1 MMSVCP
7 QTAPPLAMS
16 VDLAASSSFEN
27 SATPVISRLT
37 ETIRVPT
44 DVINKFNVENNGEN
58 KTVEE
63 ILAAKLEDETIEKEE
78 AFYVIDLG
86 TVLKKYR
93 QWVNALPRVKPYY
106 AVKCNPNTAIIKT
119 LASVGVN
126 FDCASKT
133 EIQLILGSGVSASRI
148 IYANPTKMKS
158 HINYAKSSGVDMMT
172 FDNVFELEKIASC
185 YPESRLL
192 LRIITDD
199 SQSICKFSTKFGAPM
214 DQITSILAKAQE
226 LNLNIVGVSFH
237 VGSGCMSVNSFVS
250 AIQSAKRVFQQATHF
265 GFNMNTLDLGGG
277 WPGTDDDGIRFD
289 DIAAGIRPYL
299 DSLFGPEIDIIA
311 EPGRYFVAESHTLA
325 VNVFAKR
332 EMFDEENNK
341 KYLYYVNDGVYQ
353 SFNCIFFDHVHPKPL
368 VFAPGNRTEEY
379 KCTIF
384 GPTCDSMDC
393 IAKDILL
400 PELEIGEW
408 LYFKCMGA
416 YTTAA
421 ASPFNGFK
429 SHPTTFYIQSEL

>member
-1 MMSVCP
+1 MLSLCHP
-7 QTAPPLAMS
+7 AAPPLAMS
-16 VDLAASSSFEN
+16 VDIAASSSFD
-27 SATPVISRLT
+27 SSSSIVSFPY
-37 ETIRVPT
+37 ETIRVPS
-44 DVINKFNVENNGEN
+44 DVLNKFVVDRVEGKSIEDI
-58 KTVEE
+58 VAE
-63 ILAAKLEDETIEKEE
+63 KLLDETIEKEE

-86 TVLKKYR
+86 AVLRKYR
-93 QWVNALPRVKPYY
+93 QWITALPRVKPFY
-106 AVKCNPNTAIIKT
+106 AIKCNPNTAIVKT
-119 LASVGVN
+119 LASLGVN

-133 EIQLILGSGVSASRI
+133 EIQQILGSGVSSSRI

-158 HINYAKSSGVDMMT
+158 HILYAKSSGVDLMT
-172 FDNVFELEKIASC
+172 FDNVFELEKIAEC
-185 YPESRLL
+185 YPETRLL

-214 DQITSILAKAQE
+214 DQIPSILAKAKDLH
-226 LNLNIVGVSFH
+226 LNVVGVSFH

-250 AIQSAKRVFQQATHF
+250 AIRSAKRVFQQAANF
-265 GFNMNTLDLGGG
+265 GYEFNLLDLGGG

-289 DIAAGIRPYL
+289 DIAAGIRPLL
-299 DSLFGPEIDIIA
+299 DSLFGPEVDIIA

-332 EMFDEENNK
+332 EMHDENGSK
-341 KYLYYVNDGVYQ
+341 KFLYYVNDGVYQ
-353 SFNCIFFDHVHPKPL
+353 SFNCIFFDHYHPKPL
-368 VFAPGNRTEEY
+368 VFSPGNRTEEFN
-379 KCTIF
+379 CTIF

-393 IAKDILL
+393 IAKDISL
-400 PELEIGEW
+400 PELEVGEW

-429 SHPTTFYIQSEL
+429 SNPTTFYIQSDL

>member
-1 MMSVCP
+1 MLSLCP
-7 QTAPPLAMS
+7 PAAPPLAMS
-16 VDLAASSSFEN
+16 VDIAASSSFE
-27 SATPVISRLT
+27 SISTMLSLPN
-37 ETIRVPT
+37 ETIRVPS
-44 DVINKFNVENNGEN
+44 DVVHKFAVDRVEG
-58 KTVEE
+58 KPIEE
-63 ILAAKLEDETIEKEE
+63 IVAEKLLDETIEKEE

-86 TVLKKYR
+86 AVLRKYR
-93 QWVNALPRVKPYY
+93 QWVTALPRVKPFY
-106 AVKCNPNTAIIKT
+106 AVKCNPNTAIVKT
-119 LASVGVN
+119 LASLGVN

-133 EIQLILGSGVSASRI
+133 EIQQILGSGVSSSRI

-158 HINYAKSSGVDMMT
+158 HILYAKSSGVDLMT
-172 FDNVFELEKIASC
+172 FDNVFELEKIAEC
-185 YPESRLL
+185 YPETRLL

-214 DQITSILAKAQE
+214 DQIPSILAKARDLH
-226 LNLNIVGVSFH
+226 LNVVGVSFH
-237 VGSGCMSVNSFVS
+237 VGSGCMSVGSFVS
-250 AIQSAKRVFQQATHF
+250 AIRSAKKVFQQAEHF
-265 GFNMNTLDLGGG
+265 GYQFNMLDLGGG

-289 DIAAGIRPYL
+289 DIAAGIRPIL
-299 DSLFGPEIDIIA
+299 DSLFGSEVDIIA

-332 EMFDEENNK
+332 EMQDENGSK
-341 KYLYYVNDGVYQ
+341 KFLYYVNDGVYQ
-353 SFNCIFFDHVHPKPL
+353 SFNCIFFDHYHPKPL
-368 VFAPGNRTEEY
+368 VFAPGNRTEEF

-393 IAKDILL
+393 IAKDIVL
-400 PELEIGEW
+400 PELEVGEW